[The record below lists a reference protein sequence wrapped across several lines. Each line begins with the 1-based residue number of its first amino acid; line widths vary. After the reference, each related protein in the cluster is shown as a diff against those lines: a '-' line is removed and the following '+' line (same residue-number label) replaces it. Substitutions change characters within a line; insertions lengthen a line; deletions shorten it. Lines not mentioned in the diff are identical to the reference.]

1 MVFKMFYCSHMYNTL
16 FQQKVDQKWGNIH
29 RTKIYPIFFQLV
41 ILDTTGVVTVDITRY
56 ASFISDY

>member
-1 MVFKMFYCSHMYNTL
+1 MYNTL

-29 RTKIYPIFFQLV
+29 RTKIYHIFFQLV